1 MRLPLLV
8 LLSLAAC
15 GPPDGPAASEVASPD
30 LTVHVLGLAC
40 ETCAASLTA
49 ALEALDG
56 VEAVAVDLDERDQRA
71 DVALAPSHGVETA
84 AVREAVTD
92 AGFTMRH
99 LERTTTPSP

>member
-1 MRLPLLV
+1 MRLPLVV

-15 GPPDGPAASEVASPD
+15 GPPDGPAATEVASPD
-30 LTVHVLGLAC
+30 LVVHVSGLAC
-40 ETCAASLTA
+40 ETCAASLTT

-71 DVALAPSHGVETA
+71 DVALAPGHRVADA

-99 LERTTTPSP
+99 VERPTTPSS